1 MYFVIG
7 GVQQQ
12 AGFSM
17 PGKPVVYLE
26 RICIGNLKRKVTVL
40 LCASTVFH

>member
-1 MYFVIG
+1 MQFVIG
-7 GVQQQ
+7 AVQQQ

-26 RICIGNLKRKVTVL
+26 RNCKGNL
-40 LCASTVFH
+40 